1 MNKEFFNLPTSTKR
15 LIWEALLARWLLAR
29 WAAKKPIT
37 R

>member
-15 LIWEALLARWLLAR
+15 LIWEALLARW
-29 WAAKKPIT
+29 AAKKPAT